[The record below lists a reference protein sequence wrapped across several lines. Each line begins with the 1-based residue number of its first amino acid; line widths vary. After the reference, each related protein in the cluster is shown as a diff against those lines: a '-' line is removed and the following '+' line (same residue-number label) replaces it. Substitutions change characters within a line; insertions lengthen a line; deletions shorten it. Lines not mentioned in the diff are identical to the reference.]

1 MQIMLY
7 KGFTILTNTKHDLA
21 APETAPDMLLAILA
35 QNIRVI
41 VSAFIL
47 GTLMHYLVK
56 KDPEIKAMKE
66 LMADL
71 DQYCAQRHLPHDLA
85 TKMKEH
91 INYQQRHS
99 SAVSS
104 RVQQVRYSCFTPCIM
119 PALQDIVAALGGLFL
134 LSEPS
139 FIAMPLTNQTRQMMM
154 TMLRP
159 LDCVGIGESTAFI

>member
-21 APETAPDMLLAILA
+21 APETAPDMLLAIVA

-104 RVQQVRYSCFTPCIM
+104 TVQQVQYSCLTPCIM
-119 PALQDIVAALGGLFL
+119 PALQDIVAGWVLLVIRAVLHSHALDQ
-134 LSEPS
+134 P
-139 FIAMPLTNQTRQMMM
+139 NQPNDDDNAEAIR
-154 TMLRP
+154 LCRYR
-159 LDCVGIGESTAFI
+159 